1 MINETSKK
9 DDKPVEGII
18 EKSVAGENK
27 PGRTGGKNSAH
38 HSGKGFLPKKLKHEI
53 ELVLQDHRDKAAHK
67 EKTVGQGT
75 QDKRATVING
85 FFSDLFQLG
94 YKIDSI
100 HNLREKHL
108 VAVFNFLEDEK
119 QSPSTIQ
126 NKISI
131 MRVFCE
137 WIGKNG
143 MVRDSTQYVKDKSSV
158 RRSMVVKEDKSWE
171 GKGFDVMTKL
181 NEIAEEDKTV
191 ALELELC
198 WAFGLR
204 VREALMLRS
213 AAAHEG
219 AFVLVREGTK
229 GDRSRVVPI
238 ENDVQRDVI
247 HRAKLL
253 SDKKTGFL
261 GERGDTY
268 QQKRRRFYYVM
279 EKLGITLKDS
289 DITAHG
295 LRHQYMLESF
305 KRLTGIEAPV
315 RGGDLSLVDKDA
327 LHVASQKLMER
338 AGHTRVTIGSAY
350 YGSRRVTKLSVVPSG
365 QLPPEDDFSN
375 GSEGI

>member
-1 MINETSKK
+1 MTNETSNK

-38 HSGKGFLPKKLKHEI
+38 HSGTGFLPKKLKHEI
-53 ELVLQDHRDKAAHK
+53 ELVLQEHRDKAAHK
-67 EKTVGQGT
+67 EKKVGQGT
-75 QDKRATVING
+75 QDKRTTVING
-85 FFSDLFQLG
+85 FFSDLFSLG

-108 VAVFNFLEDEK
+108 VAVFNFLEAEK

-143 MVRDSTQYVKDKSSV
+143 MVRDSTRYVKDKTSV

-204 VREALMLRS
+204 VREALMLRP

-219 AFVLVREGTK
+219 AFVFVREGTK

-247 HRAKLL
+247 NRAKAL

-295 LRHQYMLESF
+295 LRHQYMQESF

-315 RGGDLSLVDKDA
+315 RGGDLSQVDKDA

-338 AGHTRVTIGSAY
+338 AGHTRVTIGASY
-350 YGSRRVTKLSVVPSG
+350 YGSRRIKKPAEVK
-365 QLPPEDDFSN
+365 
-375 GSEGI
+375 SETELVAD